1 MSEKIVALSVTEA
14 ELISRTQTAQEMLHV
29 MGLLESMDLLVEKH
43 MILESDNKGAMDITN
58 KWTVNGRAKHIDTR
72 YYFVR
77 KLKEQGVIE
86 SKWTP
91 GDDNNTDLFTNNFS
105 NPTFT
110 KHAG

>member
-1 MSEKIVALSVTEA
+1 
-14 ELISRTQTAQEMLHV
+14 
-29 MGLLESMDLLVEKH
+29 MDLLVEKP
-43 MILESDNKGAMDITN
+43 MILESDNKRSIDITN
-58 KWTVNGRAKHIDTR
+58 NRTVNGWTKHIDTR